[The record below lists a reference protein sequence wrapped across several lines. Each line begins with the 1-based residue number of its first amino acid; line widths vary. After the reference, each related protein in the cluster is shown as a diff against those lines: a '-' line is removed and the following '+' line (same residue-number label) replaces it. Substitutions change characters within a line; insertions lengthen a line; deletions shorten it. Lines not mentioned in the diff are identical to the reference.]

1 MSASL
6 PHLQSH
12 YDAMWDRA
20 WPAVARGDVECDP
33 HLTGGLDPRRGISLI
48 ARPDPALAARLADL
62 QDRLADADPR
72 QYRQPLSDLHM
83 TVLSLFTVTEHCAP
97 HLARRADYAT
107 VVRAAVAGMPAF
119 DVDLAGITMSRG
131 AVLGR
136 GFPRDDTLE
145 RLRTR
150 LRDVLCV
157 CGLGAGLDQRYRLV
171 TAHMTVLRFVTPP
184 ADPARLAAALAASR
198 DAPLGTMHVDTL
210 ELVVND
216 WYMSSAA
223 IEPIER
229 FALP

>member
-1 MSASL
+1 MSDSL
-6 PHLQSH
+6 LHLQSH

-20 WPAVARGDVECDP
+20 WPAVSRGDVDCDL
-33 HLTGGLDPRRGISLI
+33 HLAGGLDPRRGISLI
-48 ARPDPALAARLADL
+48 ARPAPALAARLADL

-97 HLARRADYAT
+97 YLARRADYAT
-107 VVRAAVAGMPAF
+107 AVRAAVADVPAF
-119 DVDLAGITMSRG
+119 DVDLTGITTSRG
-131 AVLGR
+131 AVLVR

-150 LRDVLCV
+150 MRDVLRV

-171 TAHMTVLRFVTPP
+171 TAHMTVLRFVAPP
-184 ADPARLAAALAASR
+184 ADPARLAAALAALR
-198 DAPLGTMHVDTL
+198 DAPLGTMTVDTL

-223 IEPIER
+223 VEPIER
-229 FALP
+229 FTLS

>member
-1 MSASL
+1 MSASRL
-6 PHLQSH
+6 HLQSH
-12 YDAMWDRA
+12 YDAMWDGA
-20 WPAVARGDVECDP
+20 WPAVSRGDVECDL
-33 HLTGGLDPRRGISLI
+33 HLTGGLDPRRGISLV
-48 ARPDPALAARLADL
+48 ARPDAALAARLADL

-83 TVLSLFTVTEHCAP
+83 TVLSLFSVTEHCAS

-107 VVRAAVAGMPAF
+107 AVRAAVKGIPSF
-119 DVDLAGITMSRG
+119 DVDLAGITTSHG
-131 AVLGR
+131 AVLVR

-150 LRDVLCV
+150 LRDVLRV

-171 TAHMTVLRFVTPP
+171 TAHMTVLRFVVPP
-184 ADPARLAAALAASR
+184 ADPARLAAALVALR
-198 DAPLGTMHVDTL
+198 DAPLGTMTVDTL

-223 IEPIER
+223 VEPIER
-229 FALP
+229 FALT